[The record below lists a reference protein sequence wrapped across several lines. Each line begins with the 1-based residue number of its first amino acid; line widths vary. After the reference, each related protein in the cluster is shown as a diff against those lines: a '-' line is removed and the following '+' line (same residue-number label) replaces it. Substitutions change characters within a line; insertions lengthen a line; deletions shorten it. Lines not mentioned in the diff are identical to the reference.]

1 MSLFSFFT
9 YGFFS
14 FQQPIGYRT
23 QGKGAYTMD
32 VTLGYLRESL
42 SNHLENEVCLR
53 ICKKML
59 AKRYANEEEF
69 VKDLDD
75 DEMSYL
81 NQVLEK
87 EIKYAQDEQD
97 QKRAKE
103 LNEVYELLL

>member
-1 MSLFSFFT
+1 
-9 YGFFS
+9 
-14 FQQPIGYRT
+14 
-23 QGKGAYTMD
+23 MD

-42 SNHLENEVCLR
+42 SNHLENEVCQR

-59 AKRYANEEEF
+59 AKRYANEGEF

-75 DEMSYL
+75 NEMSFL
-81 NQVLEK
+81 NHVLEK
-87 EIKYAQDEQD
+87 EIKYAQNEQD